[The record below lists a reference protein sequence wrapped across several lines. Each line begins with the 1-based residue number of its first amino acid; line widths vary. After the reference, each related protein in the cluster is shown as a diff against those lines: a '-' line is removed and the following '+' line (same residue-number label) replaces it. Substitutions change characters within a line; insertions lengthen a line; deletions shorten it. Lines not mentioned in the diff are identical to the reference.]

1 MTPLGHGRPARDM
14 LRRSIPVVAV
24 VAVIVVAVVLVLADR
39 WRRGAFVFGFAT
51 LIAAGCRLC
60 LGNER
65 VGILAVRSRTFD
77 TLSLAAV
84 GSAVVWLAV
93 SIDPLGTD

>member
-1 MTPLGHGRPARDM
+1 MSETAPRRSVRDT
-14 LRRSIPVVAV
+14 LRRSVPVVV
-24 VAVIVVAVVLVLADR
+24 VLLVVVVAVVLVLADR

-51 LIAAGCRLC
+51 LIAAALRLC
-60 LGNER
+60 LGSER
-65 VGILAVRSRTFD
+65 VGILAVRSRAFD